1 MKIWNRLEGKLRRAT
16 ELGAKLAGEG
26 HPLAAAKWTVL
37 SAAGVEKR
45 LPISVGKVPVTIRT
59 NSSDLDVVMV
69 SLRGELDDVFEAVP
83 TLENDFI
90 IDAGGYIG
98 TAAISFARAYPNA
111 TIVTLEPSKD
121 NFALLCQNVKGY
133 PNIRP
138 VNAALA
144 NAPGTLTLH
153 NRGTGQSGF
162 TIVAQPDDRPDSVV
176 LHVVDCVTVPDL
188 MAQFGK
194 RGVDILKLDI
204 EGGEFALL
212 SEKPDWISKVGA
224 LCIELHE
231 RIVSGCTAAFESAA
245 EGRDNKQLAG
255 EKFLSLRKG
264 ASPASR

>member
-1 MKIWNRLEGKLRRAT
+1 MKIWNKLEGKLGRAT

-26 HPLAAAKWTVL
+26 HPLAAAQWTVL

-69 SLRGELDDVFEAVP
+69 SLRGELDDVFAAVP
-83 TLENDFI
+83 TLEHDFI

-98 TAAISFARAYPNA
+98 TAAISFARAYPDA
-111 TIVTLEPSKD
+111 TIVTIEPSRD
-121 NFALLCQNVKGY
+121 NFALLSRNVKSY
-133 PNIRP
+133 PNIHP
-138 VNAALA
+138 VNAALNNEA
-144 NAPGTLTLH
+144 GTMTLR

-162 TIVAQPDDRPDSVV
+162 TIVAQPDDRPDSSV

-188 MAQFGK
+188 MAKFGK

-212 SEKPDWISKVGA
+212 SEKPGWIADVRA

-231 RIVSGCTAAFESAA
+231 RIVSGCSKAFETATD
-245 EGRDNKQLAG
+245 GRRNLQLAG
-255 EKFLSLRKG
+255 EKFLSLRKDT
-264 ASPASR
+264 ASS